1 MPGPK
6 DIDYEYMAKIE
17 QYRPVGA
24 YYEHSTGDKLL
35 YMQKVDRI
43 DYDLVE
49 AHRLRKEKQLEE
61 ELQKL
66 KDERD
71 ANKLVERWSNT
82 LTVLWRSLIYH
93 KIKLKHSLN

>member
-1 MPGPK
+1 
-6 DIDYEYMAKIE
+6 MAKIE

-43 DYDLVE
+43 EYDLVE

-71 ANKLVERWSNT
+71 ANKLVERWSNNT
-82 LTVLWRSLIYH
+82 YWLCFGEI
-93 KIKLKHSLN
+93 